1 MCAGFPEWRT
11 ERAPRTAHRFVRA
24 VAGCCYEPK
33 MSVQRLCISSTF
45 KVRAAV
51 GGNRTILAST
61 TRRCSCR
68 ATIVHFVS
76 NWDTCSPFSLDSSAP
91 IYTDLFARPVE
102 IFVLIFPPPLD
113 LHDEELVPRPAEALY
128 DIPILRRISFLM
140 TVERKIAS
148 MPQLLQYFSGCG
160 AAAAVCASKKQKQGE
175 QSHDAAAYAKYK
187 EAVSVA

>member
-76 NWDTCSPFSLDSSAP
+76 NNGDTCSPFSLDSSAP

-113 LHDEELVPRPAEALY
+113 LHDEELVPTQRRPSTIFRFASCLLSY
-128 DIPILRRISFLM
+128 D
-140 TVERKIAS
+140 ERKIAS

-160 AAAAVCASKKQKQGE
+160 AAAAACASKKQKQGE
-175 QSHDAAAYAKYK
+175 QSHDAAAYA
-187 EAVSVA
+187 